1 MHKPIL
7 NGDALQTLVV
17 VRDISKEIEC
27 DTARP
32 DLSARS
38 CSALVDGIE
47 SVRKVWLFVSHLETT
62 LNTYVSVCENSIGCG
77 RPWQT

>member
-17 VRDISKEIEC
+17 FRDISKEIEC

-47 SVRKVWLFVSHLETT
+47 SVRRVWFVSHLETD
-62 LNTYVSVCENSIGCG
+62 LNTYVSVCENLIGCG
-77 RPWQT
+77 LPWQT